1 MKFKSNSTEKSDLK
15 RGSIKTGDNKKSKEQ
30 KKSTHF
36 AEQSDIVHQE
46 ESRAVV
52 LGESPEK
59 TPNPY
64 DKENEVLRPLLRKY
78 KNVEDN
84 VLTLRIKDVDY

>member
-1 MKFKSNSTEKSDLK
+1 MIE
-15 RGSIKTGDNKKSKEQ
+15 
-30 KKSTHF
+30 
-36 AEQSDIVHQE
+36 
-46 ESRAVV
+46 
-52 LGESPEK
+52 ESPEK

-84 VLTLRIKDVDY
+84 VLTLRIKDIDY

>member
-1 MKFKSNSTEKSDLK
+1 M
-15 RGSIKTGDNKKSKEQ
+15 KTGDHKKGKAH

-36 AEQSDIVHQE
+36 AEQSEVVHH
-46 ESRAVV
+46 ESSV
-52 LGESPEK
+52 LVADVSPEK

-84 VLTLRIKDVDY
+84 VLTLRIKDVDYQLVEEDKPPQL